1 MIRNDQN
8 QLLFRVTELTEF
20 ELVVFHCNVIQ
31 KVIDSVENE
40 LFITSTLQYVM
51 VTLDSS
57 VL

>member
-40 LFITSTLQYVM
+40 LYITSALQYVM